1 LLEGGLGHAIQLL
14 DRLGL
19 TPSQED
25 LATIT
30 PREVSSTGPLV
41 ITRIIK
47 AKQESRKTI
56 NRVRGKEECG
66 WIKKTGTGEQERAR
80 NRK

>member
-19 TPSQED
+19 TPSQDD

-30 PREVSSTGPLV
+30 PREVSSRG
-41 ITRIIK
+41 RIVK
-47 AKQESRKTI
+47 EKQECRKTI
-56 NRVRGKEECG
+56 NRGRGKGGKQLNKED
-66 WIKKTGTGEQERAR
+66 RSR
-80 NRK
+80 